1 MNNYKKQKILS
12 FYVNIISI
20 QDLINQI
27 KNFLLLKKGH
37 YICVSNVHQCIEAHD
52 NKEFAEVI
60 NNSDLAIPDGRPIY
74 WALKLLGHQE
84 AEHLTGYNATRVVC
98 KFAADNNIKIGFY
111 GGGSESLKKCVTN
124 LKNEYQDL
132 SINYVKSPPFRELNL
147 EEKKEIINNINES
160 EIKILFICLGCP
172 KQEYWMA
179 EQKEYLNCISI
190 GVGEV
195 VNMISNK
202 IGLTP
207 KWIQSIG
214 MRWLTRLIA
223 EPRRLFWRYAYT
235 NSKFIYFFLMQ
246 YLKFIIYNK
255 KN

>member
-1 MNNYKKQKILS
+1 MNNYKKQKILN
-12 FYVNIISI
+12 FHVNIISI

-84 AEHLTGYNATRVVC
+84 AEQLTGYNSTKALC
-98 KFAADNNIKIGFY
+98 KFANENNLSIGFY
-111 GGGSESLKKCVTN
+111 GGEKDSLEKCILNLKK
-124 LKNEYQDL
+124 EYQGIKID
-132 SINYVKSPPFRELNL
+132 YFYSPPFRVLTN
-147 EEKKEIINNINES
+147 EEKNDIINNINKS
-160 EIKILFICLGCP
+160 EVKILFVCIGCP

-179 EQKEYLNCISI
+179 EHRDYLKCNSI

-195 VNMISNK
+195 VDLISK
-202 IGLTP
+202 KVEISP
-207 KWIQSIG
+207 QWIQNIG
-214 MRWLTRLIA
+214 MRWLTRLIK
-223 EPRRLFWRYAYT
+223 EPKRLFWRYFYT
-235 NSKFIYFFLMQ
+235 NTKFIYFFLKQ
-246 YLKFIIYNK
+246 YLKFKINK
-255 KN
+255 KS